1 MVDPSAQETAALHAA
16 MRPVGEVMEEIG
28 WQVRLADL
36 TQAQVLTLIEVA
48 VGAFQE
54 AMLEA
59 ASCAVTEDFS

>member
-54 AMLEA
+54 AMQEA
-59 ASCAVTEDFS
+59 APCVVPEDFS